1 MPTRSASDYLSYQKA
16 TILSATGFPKA
27 QTRNVL
33 TYEGGV
39 TPLNAITQTSEMRYV
54 TTGRLP
60 PGRVV
65 NRLPFPNRANPKALS
80 TVGFLSS
87 GGVIGGVVSRPQPR
101 TSGTTG
107 LIVLQHNLIQ
117 NPATIR

>member
-39 TPLNAITQTSEMRYV
+39 TPLNAITQASEMRYV

-60 PGRVV
+60 PGRVIS
-65 NRLPFPNRANPKALS
+65 RPFQNRANPKALS
-80 TVGFLSS
+80 RVAFLSS
-87 GGVIGGVVSRPQPR
+87 GGVMGGIISQSQGRS
-101 TSGTTG
+101 SGTG
-107 LIVLQHNLIQ
+107 SLIVLQHNLIQ
-117 NPATIR
+117 NARAIR

>member
-33 TYEGGV
+33 RYEGGV

-60 PGRVV
+60 PGRV
-65 NRLPFPNRANPKALS
+65 FPRPPIQNRANPKALS
-80 TVGFLSS
+80 RVAFLSP
-87 GGVIGGVVSRPQPR
+87 GGVMGGIISQSQGRS
-101 TSGTTG
+101 SGTG
-107 LIVLQHNLIQ
+107 ALIVLQHNLIQ
-117 NPATIR
+117 NAARIR

>member
-65 NRLPFPNRANPKALS
+65 ARPFQNRANPKALS
-80 TVGFLSS
+80 RVGFLSP
-87 GGVIGGVVSRPQPR
+87 GGVIGGVVSQPQPR
-101 TSGTTG
+101 TSGTG
-107 LIVLQHNLIQ
+107 ALIVLQDNLIQ
-117 NPATIR
+117 NARAIR

>member
-33 TYEGGV
+33 RYEGGV

-60 PGRVV
+60 PGRV
-65 NRLPFPNRANPKALS
+65 FPRAPIQNRANPKALS
-80 TVGFLSS
+80 RVGFLSP
-87 GGVIGGVVSRPQPR
+87 GGVIGGVVSQPQAR
-101 TSGTTG
+101 SSGTG
-107 LIVLQHNLIQ
+107 ALIVLQSNLIQ
-117 NPATIR
+117 NAAAIR

>member
-33 TYEGGV
+33 RYEGGV
-39 TPLNAITQTSEMRYV
+39 TPLNAITQTSDMRYV

-65 NRLPFPNRANPKALS
+65 SRLPIQNRANPKALS
-80 TVGFLSS
+80 RVGFLSS
-87 GGVIGGVVSRPQPR
+87 GGVLGGLVSQPQAR
-101 TSGTTG
+101 TSGTGG
-107 LIVLQHNLIQ
+107 LIVLRDSLIQ
-117 NPATIR
+117 R